1 MDEAA
6 LALTNRAGQHATEV
20 LQFVVLNK
28 AVGIAAIVTVVSSSC
43 ADAIL
48 REGEIGLRDMSGVF
62 AHEGK
67 DSKDLGN
74 NEQSDNPC
82 T

>member
-1 MDEAA
+1 MEEAA
-6 LALTNRAGQHATEV
+6 LVWIGRAGQYAAEV
-20 LQFVVLNK
+20 LQFVVLHK
-28 AVGIAAIVTVVSSSC
+28 AVGIAAIVTVVSSSR